1 MSLIVNGNKIMQSR
15 SIGYEIIDD
24 APLEV
29 IYSVENW
36 VRPSEWISVPTP
48 ATGSEVVNIL
58 YGVYDSGPNFLSIQA
73 SSTFSVDWGD
83 GSSQSASPGSYVRKE
98 FMFGSYSSGTLTSDG
113 FRQALVTVTPNTPG
127 TFTSFNLNGRH
138 SYQSTNLYKP
148 SILEI
153 KMSGRN
159 LTSIGTY
166 TQFDKLTNFEFIG
179 THSIASLSSVFSG
192 IRGLRKFKMDC
203 TGVTN
208 TSGMFSSSIN
218 LREVDISNLQSSTNM
233 SSMFSTCYSLNTLPV
248 INAANCSTMASM
260 FASCTNLEES
270 PILINTS
277 NVITTSSM
285 FVGCQL
291 LKRVNSFTCSSVT
304 DMSLMF
310 QNCYLLQTIPLLDTA
325 KVTNF
330 NYTFG
335 SSTGVAM
342 QLQYMPLLNTASASN
357 MSFMFQNCRS
367 LISDRRNKG
376 IPLFDTSS
384 ATNMTNMFFNCYKI
398 KTIPQF
404 NTRWVTRFTSM
415 FSSCILL
422 SEVPLLNTA
431 SASFMDYMF
440 ESCRSLQTVPLF
452 NTQNVTTFTG
462 MFRYCYELNEVPSF
476 NMATAS
482 LVNSMFDCLITT
494 DVPGGSLYTIPNFN
508 FSSTI
513 ASINMT
519 NFLSGQGILA
529 YIPQLNMTRVTTTAN
544 MFVGCKEI
552 KEIPALNMT
561 SVTST
566 NSMFRACWNLRKVG
580 ALNMPVNTNMG
591 YMFVYCYNLQYI
603 ESIFT
608 TTALTVV
615 RNAFQQCY
623 KIAQIPVFNTLG
635 VAVADNGFYQM
646 FTDCW
651 SLVYAPALNTANV
664 RTFYATFQNCYSLIA
679 APNYNMSLA
688 IDLSY
693 MYQYCNS
700 LEQVPIYNISSPT
713 NLNYIFYGCYNLV
726 SVTFSN
732 ISTVNNVS
740 MYQSF
745 YACSRL
751 RSVSMPGIRI
761 SQPSYL
767 FFSCGVLTDVGTF
780 SVVSTGGAGAGGGYS
795 YMFSGCTSLVNLK
808 GLTFSFNAVEFRDM
822 FNGCASLKETPNFS
836 MVVSG
841 DPSYQTS
848 VFLGCYSLSKINV
861 PSFRFN
867 MSFQGCNLDYAN
879 IKGIMDNF
887 QIAGLNPIYLSFPA
901 YRTLNFLDN
910 PGLPEMMNFYN
921 RKQVYDKGYTYSAG
935 TYNWTD
941 LRHYVDA
948 GSTYSYTSGPTFSD
962 ISGWTYNPNLS
973 PTFSTTST
981 STADG
986 ALINSPVF
994 SVNNFTFDG
1003 INQSIVFGTASVTL
1017 LSTVTLFIV
1026 LEPVSLPAGMT
1037 ASIFGRYDL
1046 SGRNNYFLDFTD
1058 RKLRFGFRQSGTSSN
1073 MQRVLNKTFNV
1084 GQRYFIV
1091 ARHQSATTNCVI
1103 WVDGVRETSY
1113 FSDNIANQTMDQV
1126 STSILSMGGNYATN
1140 SNYANIK
1147 VYTAGIYSRLLEDNH
1162 VEQLQSFFRSKNIL

>member
-1 MSLIVNGNKIMQSR
+1 MSLIVNGNKIMQSK
-15 SIGYEIIDD
+15 SIGYELIDD

-83 GSSQSASPGSYVRKE
+83 GSSQSASPGSYLRKE

-138 SYQSTNLYKP
+138 SYQSTNYYKP

-166 TQFDKLTNFEFIG
+166 AQFDKLVNFEFVG
-179 THSIASLSSVFSG
+179 THSITNMGGIFSS

-208 TSGMFSSSIN
+208 TSSMFSSSIN
-218 LREVDISNLQSSTNM
+218 LREVDISNLQSSANM
-233 SSMFSTCYSLNTLPV
+233 SNMFSACYSLNTLPV

-260 FASCTNLEES
+260 FASCINLEDS

-285 FVGCQL
+285 FNGCTL

-335 SSTGVAM
+335 SSTATIMG
-342 QLQYMPLLNTASASN
+342 LQSIPLLNTASASN
-357 MSFMFQNCRS
+357 MSYMFYNCRS

-376 IPLFDTSS
+376 IPLLDTSS
-384 ATNMTNMFFNCYKI
+384 VTNMSFMFYNCVKI

-404 NTRWVTRFTSM
+404 NTRWVSNFRNM
-415 FSSCILL
+415 FQNCILL

-431 SASFMDYMF
+431 SASAMDYMF
-440 ESCRSLQTVPLF
+440 DGCIDLQTVPLF
-452 NTQNVTTFTG
+452 NTQNVTTFTY
-462 MFRYCYELNEVPSF
+462 MFHNCIGLNEVPSF

-482 LVNSMFDCLITT
+482 NVSFMFDCMYTT
-494 DVPGGSLYTIPNFN
+494 DISYGGSLYTIPNFN

-519 NFLSGQGILA
+519 NFLAGQVCLS
-529 YIPQLNMTRVTTTAN
+529 YIPQLNMTRVSTAAA
-544 MFVGCKEI
+544 MFYNCREI
-552 KEIPALNMT
+552 KEIPALNMS
-561 SVTST
+561 SVLST
-566 NSMFRACWNLRKVG
+566 NSMFRSCVNLRKVG
-580 ALNMPVNTNMG
+580 ALNMPVNTTISF
-591 YMFVYCYNLQYI
+591 MFLYCYNLQYI

-608 TTALTVV
+608 TTLLTVV
-615 RNAFQQCY
+615 KNAFQQCY
-623 KIAQIPVFNTLG
+623 KITQIPVFNTLG
-635 VAVADNGFYQM
+635 VALADAGFNQM

-651 SLVYAPALNTANV
+651 SLTSAPALNTANV
-664 RTFYATFQNCYSLIA
+664 RNFVAAFQNCYSLVTV
-679 APNYNMSLA
+679 PNYNISLA
-688 IDLSY
+688 TDMSY
-693 MYQYCNS
+693 MFNNCIS
-700 LEQVPIYNISSPT
+700 LEYASYNIPSVT
-713 NLNYIFYGCYNLV
+713 NLNYIFQGCTNLV

-732 ISTVNNVS
+732 TSAVNNVS
-740 MYQSF
+740 TYASF
-745 YACSRL
+745 YGCTKL

-761 SQPSYL
+761 SNPSYL
-767 FFSCGVLTDVGTF
+767 FWNCGVLMDVGTF
-780 SVVSTGGAGAGGGYS
+780 SVVSAGGAGGGGGYS
-795 YMFSGCTSLVNLK
+795 YMFLGCASLTNLK

-822 FNGCASLKETPNFS
+822 FNGCVSLKETPNFS
-836 MVVSG
+836 MAVSG
-841 DPSYQTS
+841 DSGYQTS
-848 VFLGCYSLSKINV
+848 VFLGCYSLSRINV
-861 PSFRFN
+861 PSFRYN
-867 MSFQGCNLDYAN
+867 MSFQLCNLNYVN
-879 IKGIMDNF
+879 IKAIIDSYQTANMALTLG
-887 QIAGLNPIYLSFPA
+887 G

-921 RKQVYDKGYTYSAG
+921 RKQVYDKGYTYSAN
-935 TYNWTD
+935 TYNWTE

-962 ISGWTYNPNLS
+962 VSGWTYNPNLS

-986 ALINSPVF
+986 TLINSPAF

-1003 INQSIVFGTASVTL
+1003 INQSIVFGTASATM

-1026 LEPVSLPAGMT
+1026 LEPVSLPAGVT
-1037 ASIFGRYDL
+1037 ASIFGRYDP
-1046 SGRNNYFLDFTD
+1046 SGRDNYFLDFTD
-1058 RKLRFGFRQSGTSSN
+1058 GKLRFGFRQSGTATRL
-1073 MQRVLNKTFNV
+1073 QRVLNKTFNV

-1091 ARHQSATTNCVI
+1091 ARHQSSANNCVI

-1113 FSDNIANQTMDQV
+1113 FSDNITSQIMDQV

-1140 SNYANIK
+1140 SSYANIK
-1147 VYTAGIYSRLLEDNH
+1147 VYTAGIYNRLLEDYH
-1162 VEQLQSFFRSKNIL
+1162 VEELQSFFRRKNILL